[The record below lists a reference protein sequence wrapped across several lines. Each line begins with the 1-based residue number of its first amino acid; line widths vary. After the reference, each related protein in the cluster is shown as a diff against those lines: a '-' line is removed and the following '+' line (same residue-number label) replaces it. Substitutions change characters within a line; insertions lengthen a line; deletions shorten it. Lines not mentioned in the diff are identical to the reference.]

1 MYLCKALNYCFEIMT
16 TDSGWDDDVISTDS
30 GNTFTD
36 ITPMGG
42 HQHGYCDVFKARRQ
56 GKWLV
61 LKSLKPQYRNTPAC
75 QAMLRKEFEIG
86 YQLSHHGI
94 AATLGLEQ
102 VDAMGECII
111 EEWVDG
117 IRLDHFIADKS
128 FSVDQARDII
138 AQLCEVLKYIHTH
151 QVIHRDLKPSN
162 ILITADGG
170 RVKVIDFGVSDTA
183 SHAIFKGPAG
193 TRDYTAPELMASE
206 TGDSRADIYSLG
218 VIINLMNN
226 HLPKSNRQL
235 AAIARWCCA
244 ADREQRP
251 ATASK
256 VLEALNR
263 KPVVKFFL
271 IAASI
276 LATIMIVTTIAM
288 IIRYSF
294 PKQHDTP
301 TQPAITDTTSI
312 VTPTETPIQSIQ
324 SVQSVESP
332 ESAQHSQSSHPPR
345 HNQPVQSA
353 QPSQSANQPSQA
365 VQPVQQEE
373 SIKLSPSLR
382 QMFLAKAAS
391 LGLLDV
397 KNYEQSLKE
406 YHDRGQRDLFERL
419 ITESLKK
426 HLETRLMSE
435 ATKMFNDNLGH
446 NKAMREFLLTPEGS
460 KLMDAGRKV
469 AFEYAHEQLQQLFPG
484 EEIPPFPND
493 KITWFK

>member
-1 MYLCKALNYCFEIMT
+1 MT
-16 TDSGWDDDVISTDS
+16 TDSGWDDEVISTDR

-36 ITPMGG
+36 ITPMDG
-42 HQHGYCDVFKARRQ
+42 HQHGYCDVSRARRH
-56 GKWLV
+56 GKWFV

-102 VDAMGECII
+102 VDTLGECII

-117 IRLDHFIADKS
+117 IRLDSFISDNS

-162 ILITADGG
+162 ILITADVNQ
-170 RVKVIDFGVSDTA
+170 VKVIDFGVSDTA

-193 TRDYTAPELMASE
+193 TRDYTAPELLAGA

-218 VIINLMNN
+218 IIINLMNK

-235 AAIARWCCA
+235 AAIAQWCCA

-263 KPVVKFFL
+263 KPVAKIL
-271 IAASI
+271 IIAASI
-276 LATIMIVTTIAM
+276 LATIMIVTTIAI

-294 PKQHDTP
+294 PKQQDTP
-301 TQPAITDTTSI
+301 APPVLTDTTAL
-312 VTPTETPIQSIQ
+312 VNPAETP
-324 SVQSVESP
+324 VQSVEPAQSVQP
-332 ESAQHSQSSHPPR
+332 AEPAQRNQSAQP
-345 HNQPVQSA
+345 N
-353 QPSQSANQPSQA
+353 QPSQSANQPSQS
-365 VQPVQQEE
+365 VQPSKQEE
-373 SIKLSPSLR
+373 SIKLPPSLR

-391 LGLLDV
+391 VGLLDV

-426 HLETRLMSE
+426 HLESRLMSE
-435 ATKMFNDNLGH
+435 ASKMFNDDLGH
-446 NKAMREFLLTPEGS
+446 NKVLREFLLTPEGS

-469 AFEYAHEQLQQLFPG
+469 AFEYAHDQLQQLFPG

-493 KITWFK
+493 KIIWFK

>member
-1 MYLCKALNYCFEIMT
+1 MT
-16 TDSGWDDDVISTDS
+16 TDSGWDDEVISTDR

-36 ITPMGG
+36 ITPMEG
-42 HQHGYCDVFKARRQ
+42 HQHGYCDVSRARRH
-56 GKWLV
+56 GKWFV

-102 VDAMGECII
+102 VDTLGECII

-117 IRLDHFIADKS
+117 IRLDSFISDNS

-162 ILITADGG
+162 ILITADVNQ
-170 RVKVIDFGVSDTA
+170 VKVIDFGVSDTA

-193 TRDYTAPELMASE
+193 TRDYTAPELLAGA

-218 VIINLMNN
+218 IIINLMNK

-235 AAIARWCCA
+235 AAIAQWCCA

-263 KPVVKFFL
+263 KPVAKIL
-271 IAASI
+271 IIAASI
-276 LATIMIVTTIAM
+276 LATIMIVTTIAI

-294 PKQHDTP
+294 PKQQDTPAPPALTDTTALAHPTNTPVLSSQPVQAIEP
-301 TQPAITDTTSI
+301 TQPVQAIE
-312 VTPTETPIQSIQ
+312 PAQ
-324 SVQSVESP
+324 SVQPTEPTQSV
-332 ESAQHSQSSHPPR
+332 
-345 HNQPVQSA
+345 
-353 QPSQSANQPSQA
+353 QPSQPSQ
-365 VQPVQQEE
+365 PFPKEE
-373 SIKLSPSLR
+373 TVKLSPNLR
-382 QMFLAKAAS
+382 QLFLAKAARI
-391 LGLLDV
+391 GMLDV
-397 KNYEQSLKE
+397 RNYEESLKE

-426 HLETRLMSE
+426 HLESRLMSE
-435 ATKMFNDNLGH
+435 ASKMFNDDLGH

-469 AFEYAHEQLQQLFPG
+469 AFEYAHDQLQQLFPG

-493 KITWFK
+493 KIIWFK

>member
-1 MYLCKALNYCFEIMT
+1 MT
-16 TDSGWDDDVISTDS
+16 TDSGWDDEVISTDR

-36 ITPMGG
+36 ITPMDG
-42 HQHGYCDVFKARRQ
+42 HQHGYCDVSRARRH
-56 GKWLV
+56 GKWFV

-102 VDAMGECII
+102 VDTLGECII

-117 IRLDHFIADKS
+117 IRLDSFISDNS

-162 ILITADGG
+162 ILITADVNQ
-170 RVKVIDFGVSDTA
+170 VKVIDFGVSDTA

-193 TRDYTAPELMASE
+193 TRDYTAPELLAGA

-218 VIINLMNN
+218 IIINLMNK

-235 AAIARWCCA
+235 AAIAQWCCA

-263 KPVVKFFL
+263 KPVAKIL
-271 IAASI
+271 IIAASI
-276 LATIMIVTTIAM
+276 LATIMIVTTIAI

-294 PKQHDTP
+294 PKQQDTPAPPALTDTTALAHPTNTPVLSSQPVQAIEP
-301 TQPAITDTTSI
+301 TQPVQAIE
-312 VTPTETPIQSIQ
+312 PAQ
-324 SVQSVESP
+324 SVQPTEPTQSV
-332 ESAQHSQSSHPPR
+332 
-345 HNQPVQSA
+345 
-353 QPSQSANQPSQA
+353 QPSQPSQ
-365 VQPVQQEE
+365 PFPKEE
-373 SIKLSPSLR
+373 TVMLSPHLR
-382 QMFLAKAAS
+382 QLFLAKAARI
-391 LGLLDV
+391 GMLDV
-397 KNYEQSLKE
+397 RNYEESLKE

-426 HLETRLMSE
+426 HLESRLMSE
-435 ATKMFNDNLGH
+435 ASKMFNDDLGH

-469 AFEYAHEQLQQLFPG
+469 AFEYAHDQLQQLFPG

-493 KITWFK
+493 KIIWFK

>member
-1 MYLCKALNYCFEIMT
+1 MYLCNALNYCFEKMT
-16 TDSGWDDDVISTDS
+16 TDSGWDDEVISTDS

-42 HQHGYCDVFKARRQ
+42 HQHGYCDVYRARRQ

-75 QAMLRKEFEIG
+75 HAMLRKEFEIG

-102 VDAMGECII
+102 VDTLGECII

-117 IRLDHFIADKS
+117 IRLDQFISDKS
-128 FSVDQARDII
+128 FSIDQARDII

-162 ILITADGG
+162 ILITADGNQ
-170 RVKVIDFGVSDTA
+170 VKVIDFGVSDTS

-193 TRDYTAPELMASE
+193 TRDYTAPELLAGA

-218 VIINLMNN
+218 IIINLMNK

-235 AAIARWCCA
+235 AAIAQWCCA

-263 KPVVKFFL
+263 KPVAKIL
-271 IAASI
+271 IIAASI
-276 LATIMIVTTIAM
+276 LATIMIVTTIAI
-288 IIRYSF
+288 IIRYSL
-294 PKQHDTP
+294 PKQQDTP
-301 TQPAITDTTSI
+301 APPAITDTTTL
-312 VTPTETPIQSIQ
+312 VTPTETPIQSVEPAQ
-324 SVQSVESP
+324 SVQPVEP
-332 ESAQHSQSSHPPR
+332 AQRNQSAQP
-345 HNQPVQSA
+345 N
-353 QPSQSANQPSQA
+353 QPSQSANQPSQPA
-365 VQPVQQEE
+365 QQAQQAQQEE

-391 LGLLDV
+391 VGLLDV
-397 KNYEQSLKE
+397 KNYEQSLTE

-419 ITESLKK
+419 ITETLKK

-435 ATKMFNDNLGH
+435 ATKMFNDDLGH

-469 AFEYAHEQLQQLFPG
+469 AFEYAHDQLQQLFPG

-493 KITWFK
+493 KINWFQ